1 MEPIVGGT
9 EHQGEITEAEKARL
23 IRRKLVQAVFESHSG
38 KDPLMQA
45 MLLHNIKASELVEAL
60 DYKLDATAHMRDL
73 GFPDG
78 FQGLKVWSAAE
89 VKEYQDWAE
98 STPNALNLKS
108 FRPENAKA
116 QAAMDRDARLKDM
129 NPLHVSPWKVKHE

>member
-23 IRRKLVQAVFESHSG
+23 IRRKLVQAVFESQRG
-38 KDPLMQA
+38 KEPLMQA
-45 MLLHNIKASELVEAL
+45 MLLHNIKASEMAEAL
-60 DYKLDATAHMRDL
+60 DHQVDAIAHMREL

-98 STPNALNLKS
+98 SVPNALNLKS
-108 FRPENAKA
+108 FRPENTKA
-116 QAAMDRDARLKDM
+116 QAVMDRDARLKDM
-129 NPLHVSPWKVKHE
+129 DPLHVSPWKVKHE